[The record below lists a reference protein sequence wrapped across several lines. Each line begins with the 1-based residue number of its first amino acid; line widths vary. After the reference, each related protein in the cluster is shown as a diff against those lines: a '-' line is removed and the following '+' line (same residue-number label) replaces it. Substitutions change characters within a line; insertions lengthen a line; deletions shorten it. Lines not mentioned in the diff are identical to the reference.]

1 MSLPP
6 IKSTVTVS
14 NEQRPVVVVSNSIQ
28 STRTVVE
35 SVPGSTD
42 HSGNYFLFW
51 KIFFLNF
58 Y

>member
-1 MSLPP
+1 MSSPP

-35 SVPGSTD
+35 SINVPSTD
-42 HSGNYFLFW
+42 HSG
-51 KIFFLNF
+51 K
-58 Y
+58 